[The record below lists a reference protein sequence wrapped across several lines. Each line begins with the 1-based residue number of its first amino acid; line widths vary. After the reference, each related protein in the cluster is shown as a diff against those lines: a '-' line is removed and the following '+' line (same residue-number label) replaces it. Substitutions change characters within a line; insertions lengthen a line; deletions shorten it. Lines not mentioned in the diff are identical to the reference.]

1 VLNSNAI
8 LAAVQ
13 TFGPTVYTPNT
24 IMQGRIFQFG
34 SQLHF

>member
-1 VLNSNAI
+1 VLAS
-8 LAAVQ
+8 VQ

-34 SQLHF
+34 TQFYF